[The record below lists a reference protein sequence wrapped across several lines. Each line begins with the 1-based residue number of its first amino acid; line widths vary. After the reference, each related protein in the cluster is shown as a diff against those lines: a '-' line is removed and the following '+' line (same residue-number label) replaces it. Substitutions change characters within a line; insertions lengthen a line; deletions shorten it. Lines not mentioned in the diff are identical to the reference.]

1 MNFILLPNLSG
12 RFSTVFK
19 KDMTQI
25 IHKFIH
31 RSTFNATFF
40 AATTAFFTYMCFYP
54 FRRAYT
60 AATYEELSFLGVN
73 FKILMITAQVLGFA
87 VSKGLG
93 IKYVSEM
100 LPENRSR
107 NLLIMIVLSWF
118 CYLFFALIPAPYNL
132 LFIFMASLPLGM
144 VYGTI
149 LGFLEGRKTTD
160 LLVAVLTA
168 SFIMGSGFA
177 KSIGK
182 WVMTTLEI
190 SQFWMPFVACAI
202 MIIPFGICTWLMGEI
217 PPPTE
222 ADKESRTERKP
233 MQKAD
238 RKAFINEFALSMF
251 IFVVSYILLT
261 TFREFRDNFTP
272 EIWKLLGYGNNSAI
286 FTQTETPI
294 ALTVLLMMA
303 AMRWVQ
309 NNYKAFVIIQLL
321 MLAGG
326 VLIGV
331 STLLYQQKVLSPVGW
346 LTSLGL
352 GVYMAYSMCNSLY
365 FERMI
370 AAFKKSGTVG
380 FLITF
385 SDYYA
390 YLVSI
395 LVLFYKNFFQKSINY
410 LDFFITLSYCISV
423 IYVILVGLSMWNLRL
438 KKRAEFE

>member
-1 MNFILLPNLSG
+1 MREKLNEIILRN
-12 RFSTVFK
+12 
-19 KDMTQI
+19 
-25 IHKFIH
+25 
-31 RSTFNATFF
+31 TFNQTLF
-40 AATTAFFTYMCFYP
+40 AALTAFFTYMCFYP

-60 AATYEELSFLGVN
+60 AATYEELAFWGVN
-73 FKILMITAQVLGFA
+73 FKILIITAQVLGFA

-100 LPENRSR
+100 LPQNRSR
-107 NLLIMIVLSWF
+107 NLLIMISLSWI
-118 CYLFFALIPAPYNL
+118 CYLFFALTPAPYNL
-132 LFIFMASLPLGM
+132 FFIFMASLPLGM

-182 WVMTTLEI
+182 WVMTSLEI
-190 SQFWMPFVACAI
+190 SQFWMPFVAGGI
-202 MIIPFGICTWLMGEI
+202 MIVPFGICVWLMGRI
-217 PPPTE
+217 PLPTE
-222 ADKESRTERKP
+222 EDKQNRTERKP
-233 MQKAD
+233 MQKVD
-238 RKAFINEFALSMF
+238 RKAFIKEFALSMT
-251 IFVVSYILLT
+251 IFVVSYVLLT

-294 ALTVLLMMA
+294 AITVLLMMA

-309 NNYKAFVIIQLL
+309 NNYKAFVIIQIL

-331 STLLYQQKVLSPVGW
+331 STLLYQQKMLSPVAW
-346 LTSLGL
+346 LTMLGL
-352 GVYMAYSMCNSLY
+352 GVYMAYAMCNSLY

-385 SDYYA
+385 ADYYA
-390 YLVSI
+390 YIGSI

-410 LDFFITLSYCISV
+410 LDFFIILSYCISV
-423 IYVILVGLSMWNLRL
+423 IYVILVALSMWSLNS
-438 KKRAEFE
+438 KRKENFN

>member
-1 MNFILLPNLSG
+1 
-12 RFSTVFK
+12 
-19 KDMTQI
+19 MTQI
-25 IHKFIH
+25 ISKFINKN
-31 RSTFNATFF
+31 SFNATFF
-40 AATTAFFTYMCFYP
+40 AALTAFFTYMCFYP

-60 AATYEELSFLGVN
+60 AATYEELSYLGVN

-100 LPENRSR
+100 LPQNRSR

-118 CYLFFALIPAPYNL
+118 CYLFFALIPPPHNL
-132 LFIFMASLPLGM
+132 FFIFMASLPLGM

-182 WVMTTLEI
+182 WVMNSLEI

-202 MIIPFGICTWLMGEI
+202 MIIPFGICTWLMGQI

-222 ADKESRTERKP
+222 DDKANRTERKP

-238 RKAFINEFALSMF
+238 RKAFISEFALSMF

-294 ALTVLLMMA
+294 AITVLLMMA

-309 NNYKAFVIIQLL
+309 DNYKAFIIIQLL

-331 STLLYQQKVLSPVGW
+331 STLLYQQKMLSPVGW

-385 SDYYA
+385 ADYYA
-390 YLVSI
+390 YLGSI

-410 LDFFITLSYCISV
+410 LEFFIVLSYCISI
-423 IYVILVGLSMWNLRL
+423 IYVVLVGLSMWNLGL
-438 KKRAEFE
+438 KRRGEIEE

>member
-1 MNFILLPNLSG
+1 MPQKLSE
-12 RFSTVFK
+12 
-19 KDMTQI
+19 I
-25 IHKFIH
+25 IN
-31 RSTFNATFF
+31 RSSFNQTLF
-40 AATTAFFTYMCFYP
+40 ASVTAFFTYMCFYQ

-60 AATYEELSFLGVN
+60 AATYEDLVFFGVN
-73 FKILMITAQVLGFA
+73 FKILIITAQVLGFA

-100 LPENRSR
+100 LPEKRSR
-107 NLLIMIVLSWF
+107 NLLIMISLSLI
-118 CYLFFALIPAPYNL
+118 CYLFFALTSAPYNL
-132 LFIFMASLPLGM
+132 FFIFLASLPLGM

-182 WVMTTLEI
+182 WVMTSLEV

-202 MIIPFGICTWLMGEI
+202 MIVPFGICVWLMGQI
-217 PPPTE
+217 PPPTNE
-222 ADKESRTERKP
+222 DKESRTERKP

-238 RKAFINEFALSMF
+238 RKAFIKEFALSMT
-251 IFVVSYILLT
+251 IFVISYVLLT

-294 ALTVLLMMA
+294 AIIVLLMMA
-303 AMRWVQ
+303 SMRWVQ

-331 STLLYQQKVLSPVGW
+331 STLLFQQKILSPVVW
-346 LTSLGL
+346 LTTLGL
-352 GVYMAYSMCNSLY
+352 GVYMAYAMCNSLY

-370 AAFKKSGTVG
+370 ATFKKSGTVG

-385 SDYYA
+385 ADYYA
-390 YLVSI
+390 YMGSI

-410 LDFFITLSYCISV
+410 LDFFIILSYCISIV
-423 IYVILVGLSMWNLRL
+423 YVILVVFSMWSLSAKKKEASAVML
-438 KKRAEFE
+438 K

>member
-1 MNFILLPNLSG
+1 
-12 RFSTVFK
+12 
-19 KDMTQI
+19 MTHVI
-25 IHKFIH
+25 NKFINKN
-31 RSTFNATFF
+31 SFNTTFF
-40 AATTAFFTYMCFYP
+40 AALTAFFTYMCFYP

-60 AATYEELSFLGVN
+60 AATYDELSYLGVN

-100 LPENRSR
+100 LPQTRSR

-118 CYLFFALIPAPYNL
+118 CYLFFALVPAPYNL

-182 WVMTTLEI
+182 WVMTTLDV

-202 MIIPFGICTWLMGEI
+202 MIIPFGICTWLMGQI

-222 ADKESRTERKP
+222 EDKANRTERKP
-233 MQKAD
+233 MQKTD
-238 RKAFINEFALSMF
+238 RQAFISEFALSMF
-251 IFVVSYILLT
+251 IFVVSYVLLT

-294 ALTVLLMMA
+294 AITVLLMMA

-309 NNYKAFVIIQLL
+309 NNYKAFIIIQLL

-326 VLIGV
+326 ILIGV
-331 STLLYQQKVLSPVGW
+331 STFLYQQKMLSPVVW

-385 SDYYA
+385 ADYYA
-390 YLVSI
+390 YLGSI

-410 LDFFITLSYCISV
+410 LEFFIVLSYCISV
-423 IYVILVGLSMWNLRL
+423 IYVILVGLSMWNLSL
-438 KKRAEFE
+438 KRRGDSV

>member
-1 MNFILLPNLSG
+1 MPKTLSQILNKNSFNF
-12 RFSTVFK
+12 TVFA
-19 KDMTQI
+19 
-25 IHKFIH
+25 
-31 RSTFNATFF
+31 SV
-40 AATTAFFTYMCFYP
+40 TAFFTYMCFYP
-54 FRRAYT
+54 FRRVYT
-60 AATYEELSFLGVN
+60 AATYEDLAFWGVN
-73 FKILMITAQVLGFA
+73 FKILIITAQVLGFA

-100 LPENRSR
+100 LPQNRSR
-107 NLLIMIVLSWF
+107 NLLIMISLSWI
-118 CYLFFALIPAPYNL
+118 CYLFFALTPAPYNL
-132 LFIFMASLPLGM
+132 FFIFLASLPLGM

-149 LGFLEGRKTTD
+149 LVFLEGRKTTD

-182 WVMTTLEI
+182 WVMTSLEV

-202 MIIPFGICTWLMGEI
+202 MIVPFGICVWLMGQI
-217 PPPTE
+217 PPPTDE
-222 ADKESRTERKP
+222 DRENRTERKP

-238 RKAFINEFALSMF
+238 RKAFIKEFALSMT
-251 IFVVSYILLT
+251 IFVVSYVLLT

-294 ALTVLLMMA
+294 AITVLLMMA

-331 STLLYQQKVLSPVGW
+331 STLLFQQKILSPVAW
-346 LTSLGL
+346 LTTLGL

-385 SDYYA
+385 ADYYA
-390 YLVSI
+390 YIGSI

-410 LDFFITLSYCISV
+410 LDFFIILSYCISV
-423 IYVILVGLSMWNLRL
+423 VYVILVALSMWSLRV
-438 KKRAEFE
+438 KRNKIIEVYSTDTPPPAN

>member
-1 MNFILLPNLSG
+1 
-12 RFSTVFK
+12 
-19 KDMTQI
+19 MTQKLQ
-25 IHKFIH
+25 HFIT
-31 RSTFNATFF
+31 RNAFNFTLF
-40 AATTAFFTYMCFYP
+40 AGVTAFFTYMCFYP

-60 AATYEELSFLGVN
+60 AATYDELSFVGLN
-73 FKILMITAQVLGFA
+73 FKIWMITAQVLGFA

-100 LPENRSR
+100 LPAKRSQ
-107 NLLIMIVLSWF
+107 NLLLMVVISWI
-118 CYLFFALIPAPYNL
+118 CYLFFALVPAPFNL
-132 LFIFMASLPLGM
+132 IFIFMASLPLGM

-182 WVMTTLEI
+182 WVMTSLEV

-202 MIIPFGICTWLMGEI
+202 MILPFGFCTWLMGQI
-217 PPPTE
+217 PPPSE
-222 ADKESRTERKP
+222 ADIQSRTERKP

-238 RKAFINEFALSMF
+238 RKAFIKEFALSMF

-294 ALTVLLMMA
+294 AITVLLMMA

-326 VLIGV
+326 LLIGL
-331 STLLYQQKVLSPVGW
+331 STLLFQQKILSPVIW
-346 LTSLGL
+346 LTTLGL

-370 AAFKKSGTVG
+370 AAFRKSGTVG

-385 SDYYA
+385 ADYYA
-390 YLVSI
+390 YLGSI
-395 LVLFYKNFFQKSINY
+395 LVLFYKNFFQKNINY
-410 LDFFITLSYCISV
+410 LEFFIILSYCIS
-423 IYVILVGLSMWNLRL
+423 ITYIILVGLSMWNLHW
-438 KKRAEFE
+438 KKNHDTDI

>member
-1 MNFILLPNLSG
+1 MPKKLNQFI
-12 RFSTVFK
+12 
-19 KDMTQI
+19 TQ
-25 IHKFIH
+25 
-31 RSTFNATFF
+31 STFTQTLF
-40 AATTAFFTYMCFYP
+40 ASITAFFTYMCFYP

-60 AATYEELSFLGVN
+60 AATYEELAFFGVN
-73 FKILMITAQVLGFA
+73 FKILIITAQVLGFA

-100 LPENRSR
+100 LPQNRSR
-107 NLLIMIVLSWF
+107 NLLIMISLSWI
-118 CYLFFALIPAPYNL
+118 CYLFFALTPAPYNL
-132 LFIFMASLPLGM
+132 IFIFMASLPLGM

-182 WVMTTLEI
+182 WVMTSLEV
-190 SQFWMPFVACAI
+190 SQFWMPFVAGGI
-202 MIIPFGICTWLMGEI
+202 MIVPFGICVWLMGQI

-222 ADKESRTERKP
+222 EDKENRTERKP

-238 RKAFINEFALSMF
+238 RKAFIKEFALSMT
-251 IFVVSYILLT
+251 IFVFSYVLLT

-294 ALTVLLMMA
+294 AIVVLLMMA

-309 NNYKAFVIIQLL
+309 NNYKAFLIIQLL

-331 STLLYQQKVLSPVGW
+331 STLLYQQKILSPVAW
-346 LTSLGL
+346 LTTLGL

-385 SDYYA
+385 ADYYA
-390 YLVSI
+390 YIGSI

-410 LDFFITLSYCISV
+410 LEFFIILSYCISV
-423 IYVILVGLSMWNLRL
+423 IYVILVALSMWSLNV
-438 KKRAEFE
+438 KRREAI

>member
-1 MNFILLPNLSG
+1 MPRKLTAIINQNPIILTL
-12 RFSTVFK
+12 
-19 KDMTQI
+19 
-25 IHKFIH
+25 
-31 RSTFNATFF
+31 F
-40 AATTAFFTYMCFYP
+40 ASVTAFFTYMCFYP

-60 AATYEELSFLGVN
+60 AATYDDLAFFGVN
-73 FKILMITAQVLGFA
+73 FKILIITAQVLGFA

-100 LPENRSR
+100 LPRNRSR
-107 NLLIMIVLSWF
+107 NLLIMISLSWI
-118 CYLFFALIPAPYNL
+118 CYLFFALTPAPYNL
-132 LFIFMASLPLGM
+132 FFIFLASLPLGM

-168 SFIMGSGFA
+168 SFILGSGFA
-177 KSIGK
+177 KTIGK
-182 WVMTTLEI
+182 WVMTYLEV

-202 MIIPFGICTWLMGEI
+202 MIVPFSICVWLMGQI
-217 PPPTE
+217 PPPNE
-222 ADKESRTERKP
+222 EDIENRTERKP
-233 MQKAD
+233 MQRSD
-238 RKAFINEFALSMF
+238 RKEFIKEFALSMT
-251 IFVVSYILLT
+251 IFVVSYVLLT

-294 ALTVLLMMA
+294 AITVLLMMA

-309 NNYKAFVIIQLL
+309 NNYKAFVIVQLL

-326 VLIGV
+326 ILIGV
-331 STLLYQQKVLSPVGW
+331 STVFFQQKILSPVAW
-346 LTSLGL
+346 LTTLGL
-352 GVYMAYSMCNSLY
+352 GVYMAYAMCNSLY

-385 SDYYA
+385 ADYYA
-390 YLVSI
+390 YGGSI

-410 LDFFITLSYCISV
+410 LDFFIILSYCISV
-423 IYVILVGLSMWNLRL
+423 IYVILVALSMWSLSVKN
-438 KKRAEFE
+438 KRGDIFKS

>member
-1 MNFILLPNLSG
+1 MP
-12 RFSTVFK
+12 K
-19 KDMTQI
+19 KLNEI
-25 IHKFIH
+25 IH
-31 RSTFNATFF
+31 RNSFNLTLF
-40 AATTAFFTYMCFYP
+40 TSITAFFTYMCFYP

-60 AATYEELSFLGVN
+60 AATYDDLDFFGIN
-73 FKILMITAQVLGFA
+73 FKILIITAQVLGFA

-100 LPENRSR
+100 LPQNRSR
-107 NLLIMIVLSWF
+107 NLLVMISLSWI
-118 CYLFFALIPAPYNL
+118 CYLFFALTPAPYNL
-132 LFIFMASLPLGM
+132 FFIFMASLPLGM

-182 WVMTTLEI
+182 WVMTSLGV

-202 MIIPFGICTWLMGEI
+202 MIIPFGICVWLMGKI
-217 PPPTE
+217 PPPTQE
-222 ADKESRTERKP
+222 DKENRTERKP
-233 MQKAD
+233 MQRAD
-238 RKAFINEFALSMF
+238 RKAFINEFALSMT
-251 IFVVSYILLT
+251 IFVVSYVLLT

-294 ALTVLLMMA
+294 AITVLLMMA

-321 MLAGG
+321 MLVGG

-331 STLLYQQKVLSPVGW
+331 STMLFQQKILSPVAW
-346 LTSLGL
+346 LTTLGL
-352 GVYMAYSMCNSLY
+352 GVYMAYAMCNSLY

-385 SDYYA
+385 ADYYA
-390 YLVSI
+390 YMGSI

-410 LDFFITLSYCISV
+410 LDFFIILSYGISV
-423 IYVILVGLSMWNLRL
+423 IYVILVALSMWNLSL
-438 KKRAEFE
+438 YNQKNKGI

>member
-1 MNFILLPNLSG
+1 MLEKLNQFI
-12 RFSTVFK
+12 T
-19 KDMTQI
+19 
-25 IHKFIH
+25 
-31 RSTFNATFF
+31 RSTFNQTLF
-40 AATTAFFTYMCFYP
+40 ASVTAFFTYMCFYP

-60 AATYEELSFLGVN
+60 AATYEDLAFFGVN
-73 FKILMITAQVLGFA
+73 FKILIITAQVLGFA

-100 LPENRSR
+100 LPQNRSR
-107 NLLIMIVLSWF
+107 NLLIMISLSWI
-118 CYLFFALIPAPYNL
+118 CYLFFALTPAPYNL
-132 LFIFMASLPLGM
+132 FFIFMASLPLGM

-182 WVMTTLEI
+182 SVITSLEV
-190 SQFWMPFVACAI
+190 SQFWMPFIAGGI
-202 MIIPFGICTWLMGEI
+202 MIVPFGICVWLMGQI

-222 ADKESRTERKP
+222 EDIQNRTERKP

-238 RKAFINEFALSMF
+238 RKAFIKEFALSMT
-251 IFVVSYILLT
+251 IFVVSYVLLT

-294 ALTVLLMMA
+294 AITVLLMMA

-309 NNYKAFVIIQLL
+309 NNYKAFVIIQLF

-331 STLLYQQKVLSPVGW
+331 STLLYQQKILSPVAW
-346 LTSLGL
+346 LTTLGL
-352 GVYMAYSMCNSLY
+352 GVYMAYAMCNSLY

-385 SDYYA
+385 ADYYA
-390 YLVSI
+390 YIGSI

-410 LDFFITLSYCISV
+410 LDFFIILSYCISV
-423 IYVILVGLSMWNLRL
+423 IYVILVGLSMWSLNV
-438 KKRAEFE
+438 KRREGVQ

>member
-1 MNFILLPNLSG
+1 MPKKLSE
-12 RFSTVFK
+12 
-19 KDMTQI
+19 I
-25 IHKFIH
+25 IN
-31 RSTFNATFF
+31 RSSFNQTLF
-40 AATTAFFTYMCFYP
+40 ASVTAFFTYMCFYP

-60 AATYEELSFLGVN
+60 AATYENLVFIGVN
-73 FKILMITAQVLGFA
+73 FKILIITAQVLGFA

-100 LPENRSR
+100 LPKNRSR
-107 NLLIMIVLSWF
+107 NLLIMIILSLF
-118 CYLFFALIPAPYNL
+118 CYLFFALTPAPYNL
-132 LFIFMASLPLGM
+132 FFIFLASLPLGM

-182 WVMTTLEI
+182 WVMTSLEV

-202 MIIPFGICTWLMGEI
+202 MIVPFGICAWLMGQI
-217 PPPTE
+217 TPPNQE
-222 ADKESRTERKP
+222 DKENRTERKP
-233 MQKAD
+233 MQNSD
-238 RKAFINEFALSMF
+238 RKAFIKEFALSMT
-251 IFVVSYILLT
+251 IFVVSYVLLT
-261 TFREFRDNFTP
+261 SFREFRDNFTP

-294 ALTVLLMMA
+294 AIIVLLMMA
-303 AMRWVQ
+303 SMRWVQ

-326 VLIGV
+326 VLIGI
-331 STLLYQQKVLSPVGW
+331 STLLFQQKILSPVAW
-346 LTSLGL
+346 LTTLGL
-352 GVYMAYSMCNSLY
+352 GVYLAYAMCNSLY

-385 SDYYA
+385 ADYYA
-390 YLVSI
+390 YMGSI

-410 LDFFITLSYCISV
+410 LDFFIILSYFVSV
-423 IYVILVGLSMWNLRL
+423 IYVILVALSMWSLRVKKKNASAVLL
-438 KKRAEFE
+438 K

>member
-1 MNFILLPNLSG
+1 MPKRLTEIINRSSFNL
-12 RFSTVFK
+12 TL
-19 KDMTQI
+19 
-25 IHKFIH
+25 
-31 RSTFNATFF
+31 F
-40 AATTAFFTYMCFYP
+40 ASITAFFTYMCFYP

-60 AATYEELSFLGVN
+60 AATYEDLAFFGVN
-73 FKILMITAQVLGFA
+73 FKILIITAQVLGFA

-93 IKYVSEM
+93 IKYVSEI
-100 LPENRSR
+100 LPQNRSR
-107 NLLIMIVLSWF
+107 NLLIMISLSWI
-118 CYLFFALIPAPYNL
+118 CYLFFALTPAPYNL
-132 LFIFMASLPLGM
+132 FFIFMASLPLGM

-177 KSIGK
+177 KTIGK
-182 WVMTTLEI
+182 WVMTCLEV

-202 MIIPFGICTWLMGEI
+202 MIIPFGICVWLMGQI

-222 ADKESRTERKP
+222 EDIQNRTERKP

-238 RKAFINEFALSMF
+238 RKAFIKEFALSMT
-251 IFVVSYILLT
+251 IFVTSYVLLT

-294 ALTVLLMMA
+294 AITVLLMMA

-309 NNYKAFVIIQLL
+309 NNYKAFVIIQIL

-331 STLLYQQKVLSPVGW
+331 STVLYQQKMLSPVAW
-346 LTSLGL
+346 LTTLGL
-352 GVYMAYSMCNSLY
+352 GVYMAYAMCNSLY

-385 SDYYA
+385 ADYYA
-390 YLVSI
+390 YIGSI

-410 LDFFITLSYCISV
+410 LDFFIILSYCISV
-423 IYVILVGLSMWNLRL
+423 VYVILVALSMWSLSA
-438 KKRAEFE
+438 KRSEGLA

>member
-1 MNFILLPNLSG
+1 MPKKLSEIIN
-12 RFSTVFK
+12 RSSF
-19 KDMTQI
+19 TQ
-25 IHKFIH
+25 
-31 RSTFNATFF
+31 TLF
-40 AATTAFFTYMCFYP
+40 ASVTAFFTYMCFYP

-60 AATYEELSFLGVN
+60 AATYENLAFIGVN
-73 FKILMITAQVLGFA
+73 FKILIITAQVLGFA

-107 NLLIMIVLSWF
+107 NLLIMISLSLV
-118 CYLFFALIPAPYNL
+118 CYLFFALTPAPYNL
-132 LFIFMASLPLGM
+132 FFIFLASLPLGM

-182 WVMTTLEI
+182 WVMTSLEV

-202 MIIPFGICTWLMGEI
+202 MIVPFGICAWLMGQI
-217 PPPTE
+217 SPPTQE
-222 ADKESRTERKP
+222 DKENRTERKP
-233 MQKAD
+233 MQKSD
-238 RKAFINEFALSMF
+238 RKVFIKEFALSMT
-251 IFVVSYILLT
+251 IFVVSYVLLT

-294 ALTVLLMMA
+294 AIIVLLIMA
-303 AMRWVQ
+303 SMRWVQ
-309 NNYKAFVIIQLL
+309 NNHKAFVIIQLL

-326 VLIGV
+326 VLIGI
-331 STLLYQQKVLSPVGW
+331 STLLFQQKILSPVAW
-346 LTSLGL
+346 LTTLGL
-352 GVYMAYSMCNSLY
+352 GVYLAYAMCNSLY

-370 AAFKKSGTVG
+370 ATFKKSGTVG

-385 SDYYA
+385 ADYYA
-390 YLVSI
+390 YMGSI

-410 LDFFITLSYCISV
+410 LDFFIILSYFISV
-423 IYVILVGLSMWNLRL
+423 IYVILVALSMWSLRV
-438 KKRAEFE
+438 KRSNTHLNIPK

>member
-1 MNFILLPNLSG
+1 MTKNLS
-12 RFSTVFK
+12 
-19 KDMTQI
+19 
-25 IHKFIH
+25 KFIA
-31 RSTFNATFF
+31 RSEFNFTLF
-40 AATTAFFTYMCFYP
+40 ASITAFFTYMCFYP

-60 AATYEELSFLGVN
+60 AATYEDLAFLGIN
-73 FKILMITAQVLGFA
+73 FKILIITAQVLGFA

-100 LPENRSR
+100 LPANRSR
-107 NLLIMIVLSWF
+107 NLLIMIALSWI
-118 CYLFFALIPAPYNL
+118 CYFFFALVPAPFNL

-182 WVMTTLEI
+182 WVMTSLEV

-202 MIIPFGICTWLMGEI
+202 MIVPFGFCTWLMGKI
-217 PPPTE
+217 PLPNE
-222 ADKESRTERKP
+222 ADIENRTERKP

-238 RKAFINEFALSMF
+238 RQAFIKEFSLSLT
-251 IFVVSYILLT
+251 IFVISYVLLT

-294 ALTVLLMMA
+294 AITVLLMMA

-309 NNYKAFVIIQLL
+309 NNYKAFIIVQIL

-331 STLLYQQKVLSPVGW
+331 STLLFQQKILSPVTW
-346 LTSLGL
+346 LTTLGL

-370 AAFKKSGTVG
+370 ATFKKSGTVG

-385 SDYYA
+385 ADYYA
-390 YLVSI
+390 YLGSI
-395 LVLFYKNFFQKSINY
+395 LVLFYKNYFQKSINY

-423 IYVILVGLSMWNLRL
+423 IYVILVALSMWNLSL
-438 KKRAEFE
+438 KKSRKNDFNK

>member
-1 MNFILLPNLSG
+1 MPKKLSEIIN
-12 RFSTVFK
+12 RSSF
-19 KDMTQI
+19 TQ
-25 IHKFIH
+25 
-31 RSTFNATFF
+31 TLF
-40 AATTAFFTYMCFYP
+40 ASVTAFFTYMCFYP

-60 AATYEELSFLGVN
+60 AATYENLAFIGVN
-73 FKILMITAQVLGFA
+73 FKILIITAQVLGFA

-107 NLLIMIVLSWF
+107 NLLIMISLSLV
-118 CYLFFALIPAPYNL
+118 CYLFFALTPAPYNL
-132 LFIFMASLPLGM
+132 FFIFLASLPLGM

-182 WVMTTLEI
+182 WVMTSLEV

-202 MIIPFGICTWLMGEI
+202 MIVPFGICAWLMGQI
-217 PPPTE
+217 PPPTQE
-222 ADKESRTERKP
+222 DKENRTERKP
-233 MQKAD
+233 MQKSD
-238 RKAFINEFALSMF
+238 RKVFIKEFALSMT
-251 IFVVSYILLT
+251 IFVVSYVLLT

-294 ALTVLLMMA
+294 AIIVLLIMA
-303 AMRWVQ
+303 SMRWVQ
-309 NNYKAFVIIQLL
+309 NNHKAFVIIQLL

-326 VLIGV
+326 VLIGI
-331 STLLYQQKVLSPVGW
+331 STLLFQQKILSPVAW
-346 LTSLGL
+346 LTTLGL
-352 GVYMAYSMCNSLY
+352 GVYLAYAMCNSLY

-370 AAFKKSGTVG
+370 ATFKKSGTVG

-385 SDYYA
+385 ADYYA
-390 YLVSI
+390 YMGSI

-410 LDFFITLSYCISV
+410 LDFFIILSYFISV
-423 IYVILVGLSMWNLRL
+423 IYVILVALSMWSLRV
-438 KKRAEFE
+438 KRSNTHLNIPK

>member
-1 MNFILLPNLSG
+1 MLKRLTEIFKPSAIN
-12 RFSTVFK
+12 STL
-19 KDMTQI
+19 
-25 IHKFIH
+25 
-31 RSTFNATFF
+31 F
-40 AATTAFFTYMCFYP
+40 ASITAFFTYMCFYP

-60 AATYEELSFLGVN
+60 AATYEDLAFFGVN
-73 FKILMITAQVLGFA
+73 FKILIISAQVLGFA

-100 LPENRSR
+100 LPQYRSR
-107 NLLIMIVLSWF
+107 NLLIMISLSWF
-118 CYLFFALIPAPYNL
+118 CYLFFAITPAPYNL
-132 LFIFMASLPLGM
+132 FFIFMASLPLGM

-177 KSIGK
+177 KTIGK
-182 WVMTTLEI
+182 LVMTCLEV

-202 MIIPFGICTWLMGEI
+202 MIVPFGFCAWLMGQI
-217 PPPTE
+217 PPPTQE
-222 ADKESRTERKP
+222 DIESRTERKP

-238 RKAFINEFALSMF
+238 RKAFIKEFALSMT
-251 IFVVSYILLT
+251 IFVVSYVLLT

-286 FTQTETPI
+286 FTKTETPI
-294 ALTVLLMMA
+294 AILVLLMMA
-303 AMRWVQ
+303 AMRWLQ
-309 NNYKAFVIIQLL
+309 NNYKAFLIIQLL

-326 VLIGV
+326 ILIGV
-331 STLLYQQKVLSPVGW
+331 STLLFQQKMLSPVAW
-346 LTSLGL
+346 LTTLGL
-352 GVYMAYSMCNSLY
+352 GVYMAYAMCNSLY

-385 SDYYA
+385 ADYYA
-390 YLVSI
+390 YIGSI
-395 LVLFYKNFFQKSINY
+395 SVLFYKNFFQKEINY
-410 LDFFITLSYCISV
+410 LEFFIILSYCIS
-423 IYVILVGLSMWNLRL
+423 IAYVILVSLSMWSLSV
-438 KKRAEFE
+438 KRRRSLD

>member
-1 MNFILLPNLSG
+1 M
-12 RFSTVFK
+12 TK
-19 KDMTQI
+19 K
-25 IHKFIH
+25 
-31 RSTFNATFF
+31 FNEFVAKNSFNTTTF
-40 AATTAFFTYMCFYP
+40 AAITAFFTYMCFYP

-60 AATYEELSFLGVN
+60 AATYEDLAYFGVN
-73 FKILMITAQVLGFA
+73 YKILIITAQVLGFA

-100 LPENRSR
+100 LPANRSR
-107 NLLIMIVLSWF
+107 NLLIMSVLSLIF
-118 CYLFFALIPAPYNL
+118 YLFFALTPAPFNL
-132 LFIFMASLPLGM
+132 VFIFMASLPLGM

-168 SFIMGSGFA
+168 SFILGSGFA

-182 WVMTTLEI
+182 WVMSGLGV
-190 SQFWMPFVACAI
+190 SQFLMPFVACAI
-202 MIIPFGICTWLMGEI
+202 MIVPFGFCTWLMGQI
-217 PPPTE
+217 PPPTD
-222 ADKESRTERKP
+222 ADKENRTERKP

-238 RKAFINEFALSMF
+238 RQAFIKEFSLSMF

-294 ALTVLLMMA
+294 AITVLLVMA
-303 AMRWVQ
+303 SMRWVQ
-309 NNYKAFVIIQLL
+309 NNYKAFVIVQIL
-321 MLAGG
+321 MLIGG
-326 VLIGV
+326 VMIGV
-331 STLLYQQKVLSPVGW
+331 STLLFQQKMLSPVAW

-352 GVYMAYSMCNSLY
+352 GVYLSYSMCNSLY

-385 SDYYA
+385 ADYYA
-390 YLVSI
+390 YLGSI

-410 LDFFITLSYCISV
+410 LDFFILLSYCISV
-423 IYVILVGLSMWNLRL
+423 VYVILVGLSMWNLSL
-438 KKRAEFE
+438 KRRG

>member
-1 MNFILLPNLSG
+1 
-12 RFSTVFK
+12 
-19 KDMTQI
+19 MTHAI
-25 IHKFIH
+25 SKFINKN
-31 RSTFNATFF
+31 SFNATFF
-40 AATTAFFTYMCFYP
+40 AAITAFFTYMCFYP

-100 LPENRSR
+100 LPQNRSR
-107 NLLIMIVLSWF
+107 NLLIMIILSWF
-118 CYLFFALIPAPYNL
+118 CYLFFALVPAPYNL
-132 LFIFMASLPLGM
+132 IFIFMASLPLGM

-182 WVMTTLEI
+182 WVMTTLEV

-202 MIIPFGICTWLMGEI
+202 MIIPFGICTWLMGQI

-222 ADKESRTERKP
+222 ADKKSRTERKP

-251 IFVVSYILLT
+251 IFVMSYILLT

-294 ALTVLLMMA
+294 AITVLLMMA

-331 STLLYQQKVLSPVGW
+331 STLLYQQGILSPVGW

-352 GVYMAYSMCNSLY
+352 GVYMAYAMCNSLY

-385 SDYYA
+385 ADYYA
-390 YLVSI
+390 YLGSI

-410 LDFFITLSYCISV
+410 LDFFIKLSYGISV
-423 IYVILVGLSMWNLRL
+423 VYVILVGLSMWNLSL
-438 KKRAEFE
+438 KRRGEIED

>member
-1 MNFILLPNLSG
+1 MPKKLNQFI
-12 RFSTVFK
+12 
-19 KDMTQI
+19 TQ
-25 IHKFIH
+25 
-31 RSTFNATFF
+31 STFTQTLF
-40 AATTAFFTYMCFYP
+40 ASITAFFTYMCFYP

-60 AATYEELSFLGVN
+60 AATYEELAFFGVN
-73 FKILMITAQVLGFA
+73 FKILIITAQVLGFA

-100 LPENRSR
+100 LPQNRSR
-107 NLLIMIVLSWF
+107 NLLIMISLSWI
-118 CYLFFALIPAPYNL
+118 CYLFFALTPAPYNL
-132 LFIFMASLPLGM
+132 IFIFMASLPLGM

-182 WVMTTLEI
+182 WVMNTLEV
-190 SQFWMPFVACAI
+190 SQFWMPFVAGGI
-202 MIIPFGICTWLMGEI
+202 MIVPFGICVWLMGQI
-217 PPPTE
+217 PAPTE
-222 ADKESRTERKP
+222 EDKQNRTERKP

-238 RKAFINEFALSMF
+238 RKAFIKEFALSMT
-251 IFVVSYILLT
+251 IFVVSYVLLT

-272 EIWKLLGYGNNSAI
+272 EIWKLLGYGDNSAI

-294 ALTVLLMMA
+294 AIIVLLIMA

-331 STLLYQQKVLSPVGW
+331 STLLYQQKFLSPVAW
-346 LTSLGL
+346 LTILGL
-352 GVYMAYSMCNSLY
+352 GVYMAYAMCNSLY

-370 AAFKKSGTVG
+370 ATFKKSGTVG

-385 SDYYA
+385 ADYYA
-390 YLVSI
+390 YFGSV

-410 LDFFITLSYCISV
+410 LDFFIILSYCISV
-423 IYVILVGLSMWNLRL
+423 VYVILVALSMWSLSV
-438 KKRAEFE
+438 KRKEEN

>member
-1 MNFILLPNLSG
+1 MLKITNLMSPKLNEFIS
-12 RFSTVFK
+12 
-19 KDMTQI
+19 
-25 IHKFIH
+25 
-31 RSTFNATFF
+31 RSAFNQTLF
-40 AATTAFFTYMCFYP
+40 ASVTAFFTYMCFYP

-60 AATYEELSFLGVN
+60 AATYEDLAFLGVN
-73 FKILMITAQVLGFA
+73 FKILIITAQVLGFA

-100 LPENRSR
+100 LPQNRSR
-107 NLLIMIVLSWF
+107 NLLIMISLSWF
-118 CYLFFALIPAPYNL
+118 CYLFFALTPAPYNL
-132 LFIFMASLPLGM
+132 FFIFLASLPLGM

-182 WVMTTLEI
+182 WVMTSLEV

-202 MIIPFGICTWLMGEI
+202 MIIPFGICAWLMGQI

-222 ADKESRTERKP
+222 EDKANRTERKP
-233 MQKAD
+233 MQRAD
-238 RKAFINEFALSMF
+238 RKVFIKEFALSMT
-251 IFVVSYILLT
+251 IFVISYVLLT

-294 ALTVLLMMA
+294 AITVLLMMA

-331 STLLYQQKVLSPVGW
+331 STLLFQQKILSPVTW
-346 LTSLGL
+346 LTTLGL
-352 GVYMAYSMCNSLY
+352 GVYMAYAMCNSLY

-385 SDYYA
+385 ADYYA
-390 YLVSI
+390 YIGSI

-410 LDFFITLSYCISV
+410 LDFFIILSYCISV
-423 IYVILVGLSMWNLRL
+423 IYVILVALSMWSLSV
-438 KKRAEFE
+438 KKGRGVRE

>member
-1 MNFILLPNLSG
+1 MPQKLTQFIGRSSFNFTL
-12 RFSTVFK
+12 
-19 KDMTQI
+19 
-25 IHKFIH
+25 
-31 RSTFNATFF
+31 F
-40 AATTAFFTYMCFYP
+40 ASITAFFTYMCFYP

-60 AATYEELSFLGVN
+60 AATYEDLAFFGVN
-73 FKILMITAQVLGFA
+73 FKILIITAQVLGFA

-100 LPENRSR
+100 LPTNRSR
-107 NLLIMIVLSWF
+107 NLLIMIALSWI
-118 CYLFFALIPAPYNL
+118 CYLFFALTPAPYNL
-132 LFIFMASLPLGM
+132 FFIFMASLPLGM

-182 WVMTTLEI
+182 WVMTSLEV

-202 MIIPFGICTWLMGEI
+202 MILPFSICTWLMGQI

-222 ADKESRTERKP
+222 ADKENRTERKP

-238 RKAFINEFALSMF
+238 RQEFIKEFSLSMF
-251 IFVVSYILLT
+251 IFVMSYVLLT

-294 ALTVLLMMA
+294 AITVLLIMA
-303 AMRWVQ
+303 SMRWVQ

-331 STLLYQQKVLSPVGW
+331 STLLYQQQILSPVAW

-385 SDYYA
+385 ADYYA
-390 YLVSI
+390 YLGSI
-395 LVLFYKNFFQKSINY
+395 LVLVYKNFFQKNINY
-410 LDFFITLSYCISV
+410 LDFFIILSYCISV
-423 IYVILVGLSMWNLRL
+423 IYVILVALSMWNLSL
-438 KKRAEFE
+438 KKAKSTES

>member
-1 MNFILLPNLSG
+1 MPQKLSE
-12 RFSTVFK
+12 
-19 KDMTQI
+19 I
-25 IHKFIH
+25 IN
-31 RSTFNATFF
+31 RSSFNQTLF
-40 AATTAFFTYMCFYP
+40 ASVTAFFTYMCFYP

-60 AATYEELSFLGVN
+60 AATYEDLVFVGVN
-73 FKILMITAQVLGFA
+73 FKILIITAQVLGFA

-100 LPENRSR
+100 FPEKRSR
-107 NLLIMIVLSWF
+107 NLLIMISLSLI
-118 CYLFFALIPAPYNL
+118 CYLFFALTSAPYNL
-132 LFIFMASLPLGM
+132 FFIFLASLPLGM

-182 WVMTTLEI
+182 WVMTSLEV

-202 MIIPFGICTWLMGEI
+202 MIVPFGICVWLMGQI
-217 PPPTE
+217 PPPTNE
-222 ADKESRTERKP
+222 DKESRTERKP

-238 RKAFINEFALSMF
+238 RKAFIKEFALSMT
-251 IFVVSYILLT
+251 IFVISYVLLT

-294 ALTVLLMMA
+294 AIIVLLMMA
-303 AMRWVQ
+303 SMRWVQ

-331 STLLYQQKVLSPVGW
+331 STLLFQQKILSPVVW
-346 LTSLGL
+346 LTTLGL
-352 GVYMAYSMCNSLY
+352 GVYMAYAMCNSLY

-370 AAFKKSGTVG
+370 ATFKKSGTVG

-385 SDYYA
+385 ADYYA
-390 YLVSI
+390 YMGSI

-410 LDFFITLSYCISV
+410 LDFFIILSYCISIV
-423 IYVILVGLSMWNLRL
+423 YVILVVFSMWSLSVKKKEASAVML
-438 KKRAEFE
+438 K

>member
-1 MNFILLPNLSG
+1 MP
-12 RFSTVFK
+12 K
-19 KDMTQI
+19 KLNQI
-25 IHKFIH
+25 INQ
-31 RSTFNATFF
+31 STFTQTLF
-40 AATTAFFTYMCFYP
+40 ASVTAFFTYMCFYP

-60 AATYEELSFLGVN
+60 AATYEDLAFFGVS
-73 FKILMITAQVLGFA
+73 FKILIITAQVLGFA

-107 NLLIMIVLSWF
+107 NLLIMIGLSWI
-118 CYLFFALIPAPYNL
+118 CYLFFALTPAPYNL
-132 LFIFMASLPLGM
+132 FFIFLASLPLGM

-182 WVMTTLEI
+182 WVMTSLGV

-202 MIIPFGICTWLMGEI
+202 MIVPFGICAWLMGQI
-217 PPPTE
+217 PSPTQE
-222 ADKESRTERKP
+222 DKESRTERKP

-238 RKAFINEFALSMF
+238 RQAFIKEFALSMT
-251 IFVVSYILLT
+251 IFVVSYVLLT

-294 ALTVLLMMA
+294 AITVLLIMA

-309 NNYKAFVIIQLL
+309 NNHKAFVIIQLL

-326 VLIGV
+326 ILIGV
-331 STLLYQQKVLSPVGW
+331 STLLYQQKILSPVAW
-346 LTSLGL
+346 LTTLGL
-352 GVYMAYSMCNSLY
+352 GVYMAYAMCNSLY

-370 AAFKKSGTVG
+370 ASFKKSGTVG

-385 SDYYA
+385 ADYYA
-390 YLVSI
+390 YIGSV

-410 LDFFITLSYCISV
+410 LDFFIILSYCISV
-423 IYVILVGLSMWNLRL
+423 VYVILVALSMWSLRV
-438 KKRAEFE
+438 KKREGI

>member
-1 MNFILLPNLSG
+1 MQRKLTQILNRNSFNF
-12 RFSTVFK
+12 TVFA
-19 KDMTQI
+19 
-25 IHKFIH
+25 
-31 RSTFNATFF
+31 SV
-40 AATTAFFTYMCFYP
+40 TAFFTYMCFYP

-60 AATYEELSFLGVN
+60 AATYEELVFWGVN
-73 FKILMITAQVLGFA
+73 FKILIITAQVLGFA
-87 VSKGLG
+87 ASKGLG

-100 LPENRSR
+100 LPQNRSR
-107 NLLIMIVLSWF
+107 NLLIMISLSWI
-118 CYLFFALIPAPYNL
+118 CYLFFALTPAPYNL
-132 LFIFMASLPLGM
+132 FFIFLASLPLGM

-182 WVMTTLEI
+182 WVMTSLEV
-190 SQFWMPFVACAI
+190 SQFWMPFVAGAI
-202 MIIPFGICTWLMGEI
+202 MIIPFGICVWLMGQI
-217 PPPTE
+217 PPPTDE
-222 ADKESRTERKP
+222 DRENRTERKP
-233 MQKAD
+233 MQRAD
-238 RKAFINEFALSMF
+238 RQVFIKEFTLSMT
-251 IFVVSYILLT
+251 IFVVSYVLLT

-294 ALTVLLMMA
+294 AITVLLMMA

-309 NNYKAFVIIQLL
+309 NNYKAFMIIQLL

-331 STLLYQQKVLSPVGW
+331 STLLFQQKILSPVTW
-346 LTSLGL
+346 LTTLGL

-385 SDYYA
+385 ADYYA
-390 YLVSI
+390 YMGSI

-410 LDFFITLSYCISV
+410 LDFFIILSYCISGA
-423 IYVILVGLSMWNLRL
+423 YVILVALSMWSLRV
-438 KKRAEFE
+438 KRMKQR

>member
-1 MNFILLPNLSG
+1 MPPKLNAIIARSPFNL
-12 RFSTVFK
+12 TL
-19 KDMTQI
+19 
-25 IHKFIH
+25 
-31 RSTFNATFF
+31 F
-40 AATTAFFTYMCFYP
+40 ASITAFFTYLCFYP

-60 AATYEELSFLGVN
+60 AATYDELIFWGIN
-73 FKILMITAQVLGFA
+73 FKILIITAQVLGFA

-100 LPENRSR
+100 LPEHRSR
-107 NLLIMIVLSWF
+107 NLLIMIALSWV
-118 CYLFFALIPAPYNL
+118 CYLFFALTPAPFNL
-132 LFIFMASLPLGM
+132 VFIFLASLPLGM

-149 LGFLEGRKTTD
+149 LGFLEGRRNTD

-182 WVMTTLEI
+182 WVMTTLQV

-202 MIIPFGICTWLMGEI
+202 MIIPFGICTWLMGQI

-222 ADKESRTERKP
+222 ADKQNRTERKP

-238 RKAFINEFALSMF
+238 RKAFIAEFALSLG
-251 IFVVSYILLT
+251 IFVISYVLLT

-294 ALTVLLMMA
+294 AITVLLMMA
-303 AMRWVQ
+303 AMRWVH
-309 NNYKAFVIIQLL
+309 NNYKAFIIIQIL

-326 VLIGV
+326 LLIGI
-331 STLLYQQKVLSPVGW
+331 STFLFEQHFLSPVAW
-346 LTSLGL
+346 LTTLGL
-352 GVYMAYSMCNSLY
+352 GVYMAYAMCNSLY

-385 SDYYA
+385 ADYYA
-390 YLVSI
+390 YLGSI

-410 LDFFITLSYCISV
+410 LDFFIILSYGISI
-423 IYVILVGLSMWNLRL
+423 IYVILVGLSMWNLSV
-438 KKRAEFE
+438 KKRSE

>member
-1 MNFILLPNLSG
+1 MPKKLSE
-12 RFSTVFK
+12 
-19 KDMTQI
+19 I
-25 IHKFIH
+25 IN
-31 RSTFNATFF
+31 RSSFNQTLF
-40 AATTAFFTYMCFYP
+40 ASVTAFFTYMCFYP

-60 AATYEELSFLGVN
+60 AATYENLVFIGVN
-73 FKILMITAQVLGFA
+73 FKILIITAQVLGFA

-100 LPENRSR
+100 LPKNRSR
-107 NLLIMIVLSWF
+107 NLLIMIILSLF
-118 CYLFFALIPAPYNL
+118 CYLFFALTPAPYNL
-132 LFIFMASLPLGM
+132 FFIFLASLPLGM

-182 WVMTTLEI
+182 WVMTSLEV

-202 MIIPFGICTWLMGEI
+202 MIVPFGICAWLMGQI
-217 PPPTE
+217 TPPNQE
-222 ADKESRTERKP
+222 DKENRTERKP
-233 MQKAD
+233 MQNSD
-238 RKAFINEFALSMF
+238 RKAFIKEFALSMT
-251 IFVVSYILLT
+251 IFVVSYVLLT
-261 TFREFRDNFTP
+261 SFREFRDNFTP

-294 ALTVLLMMA
+294 AIIVLLIMA
-303 AMRWVQ
+303 STRWVQ

-326 VLIGV
+326 VLIGI
-331 STLLYQQKVLSPVGW
+331 STLLFQQKILSPVAW
-346 LTSLGL
+346 LTTLGL
-352 GVYMAYSMCNSLY
+352 GVYLAYAMCNSLY

-385 SDYYA
+385 ADYYA
-390 YLVSI
+390 YMGSI

-410 LDFFITLSYCISV
+410 LDFFIILSYFISV
-423 IYVILVGLSMWNLRL
+423 IYVILVALSMWSLRVKKIDASAVLL
-438 KKRAEFE
+438 K

>member
-1 MNFILLPNLSG
+1 
-12 RFSTVFK
+12 
-19 KDMTQI
+19 MTQKLNEVI
-25 IHKFIH
+25 N
-31 RSTFNATFF
+31 RNSFNQTFF
-40 AATTAFFTYMCFYP
+40 ASITAFFTYMCFYP
-54 FRRAYT
+54 FRRSYT
-60 AATYEELSFLGVN
+60 AATYEELIFWGIN
-73 FKILMITAQVLGFA
+73 FKILIITAQVLGFA

-100 LPENRSR
+100 LPQNRSR
-107 NLLIMIVLSWF
+107 NLLIMICLSWI
-118 CYLFFALIPAPYNL
+118 CYLFFALTPAPFNL
-132 LFIFMASLPLGM
+132 FFIFLASLPLGM

-182 WVMTTLEI
+182 WVMVSLEV

-202 MIIPFGICTWLMGEI
+202 MIIPFGICVWLMGKI
-217 PPPTE
+217 PPPTQE
-222 ADKESRTERKP
+222 DKDSRTERKP

-238 RKAFINEFALSMF
+238 RKAFIKEFALSMT
-251 IFVVSYILLT
+251 IFVISYVLLT

-294 ALTVLLMMA
+294 AITVLLMMA

-309 NNYKAFVIIQLL
+309 NNDKAFVIIQLL
-321 MLAGG
+321 MLMGG

-331 STLLYQQKVLSPVGW
+331 STLLFQQKILSPVAW
-346 LTSLGL
+346 LTTLGL
-352 GVYMAYSMCNSLY
+352 GVYMAYAMCNSLY

-370 AAFKKSGTVG
+370 AAFKKAGTVG

-385 SDYYA
+385 ADYYA
-390 YLVSI
+390 YIGSI

-410 LDFFITLSYCISV
+410 LEFFIVLSYCVSIL
-423 IYVILVGLSMWNLRL
+423 YVILVGLSMWSLRV
-438 KKRAEFE
+438 KRKAISQ

>member
-1 MNFILLPNLSG
+1 
-12 RFSTVFK
+12 
-19 KDMTQI
+19 MTQKLQ
-25 IHKFIH
+25 HFIT
-31 RSTFNATFF
+31 RNAFNFTLF
-40 AATTAFFTYMCFYP
+40 AGVTAFFTYMCFYP

-60 AATYEELSFLGVN
+60 AATYDELSFVGLN
-73 FKILMITAQVLGFA
+73 FKIWMITAQVLGFA

-100 LPENRSR
+100 LPAKRSQ
-107 NLLIMIVLSWF
+107 NLLIMVVISWV
-118 CYLFFALIPAPYNL
+118 CYLFFALVPAPFNL
-132 LFIFMASLPLGM
+132 IFIFMASLPLGM

-182 WVMTTLEI
+182 WVMTSLEV

-202 MIIPFGICTWLMGEI
+202 MIVPFGFCTWLMGQI
-217 PPPTE
+217 PPPSE
-222 ADKESRTERKP
+222 ADIQSRTERKP

-238 RKAFINEFALSMF
+238 RKAFIKEFALSMF
-251 IFVVSYILLT
+251 IFVISYILLT

-294 ALTVLLMMA
+294 AITVLLMMA

-326 VLIGV
+326 LLIGL
-331 STLLYQQKVLSPVGW
+331 STLLFQQKILSPVIW
-346 LTSLGL
+346 LTTLGL

-370 AAFKKSGTVG
+370 AAFRKSGTVG

-385 SDYYA
+385 ADYYA
-390 YLVSI
+390 YLGSI
-395 LVLFYKNFFQKSINY
+395 LVLFYKNFFQKNINY
-410 LDFFITLSYCISV
+410 LEFFIILSYCIS
-423 IYVILVGLSMWNLRL
+423 ITYIILVGLSMWNLHW
-438 KKRAEFE
+438 KKNHDTDI

>member
-1 MNFILLPNLSG
+1 MPQKLSE
-12 RFSTVFK
+12 
-19 KDMTQI
+19 I
-25 IHKFIH
+25 IN
-31 RSTFNATFF
+31 RSSFNQTLF
-40 AATTAFFTYMCFYP
+40 ASVTAFFTYMCFYP

-60 AATYEELSFLGVN
+60 AATYEDLVFIGVN
-73 FKILMITAQVLGFA
+73 FKILIITAQVLGFA

-100 LPENRSR
+100 LPEKRLR
-107 NLLIMIVLSWF
+107 NLLIMISLSLI
-118 CYLFFALIPAPYNL
+118 CYLFFALTSAPYNL
-132 LFIFMASLPLGM
+132 FFIFLASLPLGM

-177 KSIGK
+177 KSVGK
-182 WVMTTLEI
+182 WVMTSLEV

-202 MIIPFGICTWLMGEI
+202 MIVPFGICVWLMGQI
-217 PPPTE
+217 PPPTNE
-222 ADKESRTERKP
+222 DKESRTERKP

-238 RKAFINEFALSMF
+238 RKAFIKEFALSMT
-251 IFVVSYILLT
+251 IFVISYVLLT

-294 ALTVLLMMA
+294 AIIVLLMMA
-303 AMRWVQ
+303 SMRWVQ

-331 STLLYQQKVLSPVGW
+331 STLLFQQKILSPVVW
-346 LTSLGL
+346 LTTLGL
-352 GVYMAYSMCNSLY
+352 GVYMAYAMCNSLY

-370 AAFKKSGTVG
+370 ATFKKSGTVG

-385 SDYYA
+385 ADYYA
-390 YLVSI
+390 YMGSI

-410 LDFFITLSYCISV
+410 LDFFIILSYCISIV
-423 IYVILVGLSMWNLRL
+423 YVILVILSMWSLSVKKKDASAVML
-438 KKRAEFE
+438 K